1 MPMPVRLEG
10 RPAEQL
16 SRQSLDLIGNMGSFA
31 GILYRPIELEK

>member
-10 RPAEQL
+10 RPVGQS
-16 SRQSLDLIGNMGSFA
+16 SRQSLGPIGNRGSFA